1 MRSTRWALALSFGG
15 EDAILGAGVQGWERH
30 HEEVVEVEEG
40 VVAAAAVVM
49 IIRLD

>member
-30 HEEVVEVEEG
+30 HEAVVGEVEVDR
-40 VVAAAAVVM
+40 VLLAAFPVAA
-49 IIRLD
+49 